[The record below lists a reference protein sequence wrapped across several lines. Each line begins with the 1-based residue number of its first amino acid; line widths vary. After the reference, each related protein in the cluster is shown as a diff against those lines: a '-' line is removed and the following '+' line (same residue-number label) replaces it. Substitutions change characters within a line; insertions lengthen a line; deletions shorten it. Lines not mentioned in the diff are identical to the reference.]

1 MVKEDPLVHIF
12 SSFKL
17 TAQNWTLKYGVQF
30 CYGLKQIFDSQ
41 TLKVLRSYRLLCVC
55 IIVTVSVFNK
65 EMFLKLLL
73 EI

>member
-17 TAQNWTLKYGVQF
+17 TAQNWTLRYGVQF

-41 TLKVLRSYRLLCVC
+41 MLKLLCLYCLLCVR
-55 IIVTVSVFNK
+55 IVVTVSLFNK
-65 EMFLKLLL
+65 IMFLKLPLQV
-73 EI
+73 